1 MVKVRDT
8 WKKGKTIEE
17 IFYSEYKERGKILN
31 YTFESLKTG
40 SEYKKYYNLK
50 SRLTPDFVAININNR
65 KINGAIEVKL
75 MAFHR
80 INTNDSIDNIRN
92 RIGVIL
98 NNKDIRNKIEK
109 AIQELTNYKREFNLE
124 PFLIVIKI
132 YNPRIKEPSFI
143 TMILDVMDQPSLF
156 KRENTKING
165 ETNVDKIRIR

>member
-1 MVKVRDT
+1 
-8 WKKGKTIEE
+8 
-17 IFYSEYKERGKILN
+17 
-31 YTFESLKTG
+31 
-40 SEYKKYYNLK
+40 
-50 SRLTPDFVAININNR
+50 
-65 KINGAIEVKL
+65 

-165 ETNVDKIRIR
+165 ETNVDNIRIR